1 LIYAILI
8 LLVLL
13 SLSIY
18 YSVKFGLII
27 LKIEDAIEESL
38 DVIDE
43 KYDSM
48 SEILERPL
56 FYDSPEVRQVLQD
69 IKLTR
74 HSLHKI
80 AFTLSRD
87 FEAPK
92 DAKDEEDEEEEV
104 QN

>member
-1 LIYAILI
+1 MIYIILI
-8 LLVLL
+8 LSVLL
-13 SLSIY
+13 SLAIY

-38 DVIDE
+38 EVIDE

-69 IKLTR
+69 IKMTR
-74 HSLHKI
+74 YSLHKI

-87 FEAPK
+87 FEAP
-92 DAKDEEDEEEEV
+92 EDKEEEV
-104 QN
+104 QIER